1 MEHRSDAYI
10 WRASRGLERVMDHF
24 GTPLGEGPARGP
36 IEVAIGALEDESA
49 SFEDFFARE
58 RDRLFGLLVLVTGDR
73 HEAEDLA
80 QDAFV
85 VAWERW
91 DRVGTGCGRAS
102 SRPGCTRVGAG
113 GLLGQDLATKAAVAR
128 AGVIGVPAAP
138 CCACWPSPTS
148 AGGAGI
154 PTPRRDRPASRRSR
168 DPWLPAERPT
178 GLGRTHGGSPCS
190 VWTPRRQGPGGG
202 SAQDA
207 RRAQRE
213 RRGDGLMFDA
223 IKERREFNF
232 KRLRDMAQREG
243 LEVRWVNW
251 VKLNG
256 STGRR
261 RIAFVIREGP
271 RSVVIGEAP
280 TVSRA
285 WEWFRGWLEGRRW
298 GPADGGV

>member
-1 MEHRSDAYI
+1 
-10 WRASRGLERVMDHF
+10 
-24 GTPLGEGPARGP
+24 
-36 IEVAIGALEDESA
+36 
-49 SFEDFFARE
+49 
-58 RDRLFGLLVLVTGDR
+58 
-73 HEAEDLA
+73 
-80 QDAFV
+80 
-85 VAWERW
+85 
-91 DRVGTGCGRAS
+91 
-102 SRPGCTRVGAG
+102 
-113 GLLGQDLATKAAVAR
+113 
-128 AGVIGVPAAP
+128 
-138 CCACWPSPTS
+138 
-148 AGGAGI
+148 
-154 PTPRRDRPASRRSR
+154 
-168 DPWLPAERPT
+168 
-178 GLGRTHGGSPCS
+178 
-190 VWTPRRQGPGGG
+190 
-202 SAQDA
+202 
-207 RRAQRE
+207 
-213 RRGDGLMFDA
+213 MFDA